1 MNRYSSI
8 KKEKLGT
15 DDIRSSG
22 IQFYAKTVT
31 YPEIPL
37 SSDDIYIL
45 TDAGDNLPQ
54 LANQFYN
61 DITLYWVIATANP
74 DVLSFGSIFPQAG
87 TQLRIPVNISSIID
101 EYNQINSL

>member
-22 IQFYAKTVT
+22 TNVFSKTPT

-37 SSDDIYIL
+37 NSDDIYIL
-45 TDAGDNLPQ
+45 TDAGDNLPE
-54 LANQFYN
+54 LSNKFYN
-61 DITLYWVIATANP
+61 NITLYWIIATANP
-74 DVLSFGSIFPQAG
+74 DVLSFGSIFPTPG

-101 EYNQINSL
+101 KYNQINSL

>member
-22 IQFYAKTVT
+22 ISFFSKTVT

-37 SSDDIYIL
+37 SSDDIYII
-45 TDAGDNLPQ
+45 TDAGDNLPG

-61 DITLYWVIATANP
+61 DITLYWIIATANP
-74 DVLSFGSIFPQAG
+74 DVLSFGSIFPTPG
-87 TQLRIPVNISSIID
+87 TQIRIPVNISSIID
-101 EYNQINSL
+101 KYNQINSL